1 MEPAPGASRDQRVR
15 ELAEGWRAAA
25 ADDHLRRSYTE
36 HDFDDAGWHP
46 VTVPGHWRSTAAFA
60 TSDGPLL
67 YRCRFDAAAP
77 DPGRRSWL
85 TFDGLFYQG
94 DAWLD
99 GGYLGDTEG
108 YFLPHSFEVTGALR
122 DRSEHALAVEVT
134 CTPQH
139 GSAAKR
145 NITGIFQHWDAVDPT
160 WNPGG
165 LWRPVRLTETG
176 PVRIASL
183 RVICAEATPE
193 RAVLA
198 VRALLDSDASRR
210 VRLRTE
216 VGVVDH
222 EVTQPL
228 AAGVNEVN
236 WSVTIDRPALWWP
249 RALGDAVL
257 HDVRVAVVLTGNG
270 EGGDDRDA
278 VVAEGPGARPDEP
291 GAVSDERRLRTGL
304 RSVRLR
310 HWVASVNGERL
321 FLKGTNLAPTRIAL
335 GEATPDELRRD
346 VDLAADAGLDLVRI
360 HAHVTRDEV
369 YDRADERGLLV
380 WQDMP
385 LQWAYARSIRK
396 QATRQARALVDL
408 LGHHPSIAVWCGH
421 NEPVSNVGADQTD
434 WNRRKT
440 LAFAAR
446 MTAEQQLPTWNKSVL
461 DAAIKRALQ
470 KADGSR
476 PVVPHSGVTP
486 HLPQL
491 DGTDQHLYFGWY
503 MGDERDLPAF
513 ARRMP
518 RMVRFVSEF
527 GAQAVPSGDA
537 AAFARPERWPDL
549 DWDELELRYALQ
561 KPVFDRHVP
570 PDGYATFAGWRDA
583 TQRYQAHLVRR
594 MIEELRRLK
603 YRPTGGFAQFLFA
616 DAQPGVTWSVLDHE
630 RAPKLGYHALQQAC
644 RPVIV
649 VADQLPAAVAP
660 GAALALDVH
669 VVSDL
674 RTPIDDARVTA
685 TLAWPGGEHVWR
697 WGGTID
703 ADACVRVGTIQA
715 MVPPV
720 DAAATDPPALT
731 LTLALRLPSG
741 DVVTNEYD
749 VPHHLRISTAVS
761 GVRTPETAVEIA
773 RGGSDWWGG
782 RRLRHRGIR
791 RRRAGRARGAAVA
804 GRRHRPPCTRR

>member
-1 MEPAPGASRDQRVR
+1 MEPAPGASRDQSVR
-15 ELAEGWRAAA
+15 ELADGWRAAA

-36 HDFDDAGWHP
+36 HDFDDVAWHP
-46 VTVPGHWRSTAAFA
+46 VAVPGHWRSSSAFA

-77 DPGRRSWL
+77 SPGRRAWL

-94 DAWLD
+94 DCWLD

-122 DRSEHALAVEVT
+122 DRSEHAVAVEVT

-145 NITGIFQHWDAVDPT
+145 NITGIFQHWDAADPT

-165 LWRPVRLTETG
+165 LWRPVRLSETG

-198 VRALLDSDASRR
+198 VRALLDSDAARR
-210 VRLRTE
+210 VVLRTE
-216 VGVVDH
+216 VGALDH
-222 EVTQPL
+222 ELSQPL
-228 AAGVNEVN
+228 AAGTNEVN
-236 WSVTIDRPALWWP
+236 WSVTIDRPDLWWP

-257 HDVRVAVVLTGNG
+257 HDVRVAVVLTEEGNG
-270 EGGDDRDA
+270 GPGTPDRD
-278 VVAEGPGARPDEP
+278 GPSRDANLTVPDEP
-291 GAVSDERRLRTGL
+291 GTVSDERRLRTGL

-310 HWVASVNGERL
+310 SWIASVNGERL
-321 FLKGTNLAPTRIAL
+321 FLKGTNLAPTRMAL

-346 VDLAADAGLDLVRI
+346 VDLAVDTGLDLVRV

-396 QATRQARALVDL
+396 QATRQARAMVDL

-421 NEPVSNVGADQTD
+421 NEPVSNVGADRTD
-434 WNRRKT
+434 WDRRKV
-440 LAFAAR
+440 LAFATR

-461 DAAIKRALQ
+461 DAAVKRALQ

-503 MGDERDLPAF
+503 MGDERDLPTF
-513 ARRMP
+513 ARRLP

-537 AAFARPERWPDL
+537 AAFAHPERWPDL
-549 DWDELELRYALQ
+549 DWDELELRFALQ

-570 PDGYATFAGWRDA
+570 PEGYATFAGWRDA
-583 TQRYQAHLVRR
+583 TQRYQARVIRR
-594 MIEELRRLK
+594 TVEELRRLK

-616 DAQPGVTWSVLDHE
+616 DAQPGITWSVLDHE
-630 RAPKLGYHALQQAC
+630 RGPKLGHAALREAC

-649 VADQLPAAVAP
+649 VADRLPATLAP
-660 GAALALDVH
+660 GAPLALDVH

-674 RTPIDDARVTA
+674 RSPVDDARVA
-685 TLAWPGGEHVWR
+685 ARLAWPGGDHTWR
-697 WGGTID
+697 WGGSID
-703 ADACVRVGTIQA
+703 ADACERVGTIQA
-715 MVPPV
+715 VVPAV
-720 DAAATDPPALT
+720 DPAHAGPPALT
-731 LTLALRLPSG
+731 LDLELHLPTG
-741 DVVTNEYD
+741 EVVTNHDES
-749 VPHHLRISTAVS
+749 RIT
-761 GVRTPETAVEIA
+761 
-773 RGGSDWWGG
+773 
-782 RRLRHRGIR
+782 
-791 RRRAGRARGAAVA
+791 
-804 GRRHRPPCTRR
+804 